1 VIPLKLASAK
11 LLGWAMAAI
20 GALIAF
26 LSVYRSGKQA
36 ARADANQAAADA
48 GCGTTVQTVCPP
60 LVEYD
65 QPFMNRLADELSA
78 APADSAMTR
87 AVVDY
92 RRLRDVVRACNP
104 GRR

>member
-1 VIPLKLASAK
+1 MSPRIFALAASS
-11 LLGWAMAAI
+11 LL
-20 GALIAF
+20 
-26 LSVYRSGKQA
+26 
-36 ARADANQAAADA
+36 A

-65 QPFMNRLADELSA
+65 QPFMRRLADELDA
-78 APADSAMTR
+78 APSGSAMAR

-104 GRR
+104 ERR